1 MTVDEW
7 GYCLMKKRLEN
18 SLASVVT
25 GEHSEKA
32 AVYEAGSRPS
42 PDY

>member
-7 GYCLMKKRLEN
+7 GYCLMKKTLEN
-18 SLASVVT
+18 SLASVT
-25 GEHSEKA
+25 MGEHSEKA
-32 AVYEAGSRPS
+32 AVYEAGGRPS